1 MLELTG
7 THAVFLTTSEAG
19 SFLRISPI
27 TLGRWRIEG
36 YGPPFR
42 KFGRRVV
49 YFRDDLLAWANQ
61 QARSST
67 SDKGP

>member
-1 MLELTG
+1 MLQLTG
-7 THAVFLTTSEAG
+7 TYAVFLTTSEAG
-19 SFLRISPI
+19 NFLRISPI

-49 YFRDDLLAWANQ
+49 YSRDDLLAWANQ

-67 SDKGP
+67 SDKG

>member
-1 MLELTG
+1 MLQLTG
-7 THAVFLTTSEAG
+7 KHAVFLTTSEAG
-19 SFLRISPI
+19 GFLRISPI

-36 YGPPFR
+36 HGPPYR

-49 YFRDDLLAWANQ
+49 YARDDLLAWAKQ

-67 SDKGP
+67 SDKG

>member
-1 MLELTG
+1 MLQLTG
-7 THAVFLTTSEAG
+7 MHAVFLTTSEAG

-36 YGPPFR
+36 YGPPYR

-49 YFRDDLLAWANQ
+49 YARDDLLTWANQ
-61 QARSST
+61 QAQSST
-67 SDKGP
+67 SEKG

>member
-1 MLELTG
+1 MLQLTG

-36 YGPPFR
+36 YGPPYR

-49 YFRDDLLAWANQ
+49 YARDDLLAWANQ

-67 SDKGP
+67 SDKGR